1 MLPINNPQKHKVVY
15 TWELY
20 DVIIIPC
27 VYKSLCF
34 LRIINSKQ
42 SDREKIIE

>member
-20 DVIIIPC
+20 DVIIVPC
-27 VYKSLCF
+27 VQT
-34 LRIINSKQ
+34 IDIGGI
-42 SDREKIIE
+42 DRRLGSGGVTF